1 MATGFSYCV
10 FLLILTTIF
19 LIVELAIQDS
29 VMVEVTSREDAFGL
43 KVLNVITTILSFLSG
58 CCVAREIPIFGVPF
72 GCGIFVSGIIDE
84 LRCDPDS
91 FDLDLVEL
99 KTRSM
104 KTLPSRAQ
112 TVTNVLQVS
121 IYKKLW
127 DDLVAGRTTKA
138 LIKQHT
144 ALNIDKEFGEEL
156 MSHISASS
164 LGCGNLDEMLDELA
178 AKAGT
183 MKLIRR
189 CAIEYCHQADA
200 SVIALKDVLYDEH
213 WLETRLLHSARY
225 WRGER
230 EAVGVDIEEAWKCG
244 RCEFVDVCEWRR
256 RRADECAR
264 SNSLH
269 SVVP

>member
-1 MATGFSYCV
+1 MT
-10 FLLILTTIF
+10 
-19 LIVELAIQDS
+19 
-29 VMVEVTSREDAFGL
+29 VEVTSREDAFGL

-58 CCVAREIPIFGVPF
+58 RCVAREIPIFGVPF

-138 LIKQHT
+138 VIKQHT
-144 ALNIDKEFGEEL
+144 ALHIDKEFGEEL
-156 MSHISASS
+156 MSHISASG
-164 LGCGNLDEMLDELA
+164 LGCGNLDEMLEELS

-183 MKLIRR
+183 MKVIRH
-189 CAIEYCHQADA
+189 CLIEYCHQADA
-200 SVIALKDVLYDEH
+200 SVIALKDVFYDDL

-225 WRGER
+225 WHGER

-244 RCEFVDVCEWRR
+244 RCEFADVCEWRR
-256 RRADECAR
+256 RRANECAR

-269 SVVP
+269 NVATRP